1 MNWALFTAGA
11 VMLSGATL
19 HGVVGDEGLRKIGR
33 LELPPNPFGSPA
45 DTKVAM
51 RITWHFGTIAF
62 AVQGA
67 WLIATGLQPDAA
79 FAVGVT
85 YLSGTLL
92 SCYALIAGGVRIY
105 RHGLIS
111 LFKHPA
117 LLLVISSA
125 LVWWGSTSL

>member
-1 MNWALFTAGA
+1 MNWTLFSAGA
-11 VMLSGATL
+11 VMLCGAIL
-19 HGVVGDEGLRKIGR
+19 HGVVGDETLRKIMR
-33 LELPPNPFGSPA
+33 LELPPNRFGTAA
-45 DTKVAM
+45 DTRVAL

-62 AVQGA
+62 AFVGG
-67 WLIATGLQPDAA
+67 WLIATASRPDAA
-79 FAVGVT
+79 FAVGAT

-92 SCYALIAGGVRIY
+92 SVYALIAGGVRIY